1 MNKRFFKLITLIA
14 IAGIMFSNIAAAE
27 QSSDLTQLLK
37 EFQDEDNPIDNSI
50 IGSNTN
56 ILADD
61 MDTLDN
67 AFFTIF
73 MEPAVSYNYKRV
85 CPLFEKSDITGIKMF
100 VDGQLI
106 EFSKYED
113 VNPAIID
120 GRVLVPLR
128 AIGENLGAK
137 VDWIAKDK
145 LIKIKL
151 YDKAVEL
158 VLDSKTA
165 LVNGKKI
172 NLDVPAKV
180 INGRT
185 LVPVRFISE
194 SFARTVEWH
203 PYNEKLSVIAI
214 Y

>member
-1 MNKRFFKLITLIA
+1 MNKKIFRLISMIIIVVSML
-14 IAGIMFSNIAAAE
+14 SNIVCAD
-27 QSSDLTQLLK
+27 QSTDLTQLLK
-37 EFQDEDNPIDNSI
+37 EFQDEDNPIDSSIVTGNINI
-50 IGSNTN
+50 IGDN
-56 ILADD
+56 

-67 AFFTIF
+67 ALMTIF
-73 MEPAVSYNYKRV
+73 MEPAVSDNYDKI
-85 CPLFEKSDITGIKMF
+85 CPLFEKSNITGIKMF

-106 EFSKYED
+106 EFSKYEN

-128 AIGENLGAK
+128 AIAESLGAT
-137 VDWIAKDK
+137 VDWIQEEK

-151 YDKAVEL
+151 YDNTVEL

-165 LVNGKKI
+165 LKSGSKI

-194 SFARTVEWH
+194 SFSKTVEWH
-203 PYNEKLSVIAI
+203 PYNEKLSVLAI
-214 Y
+214 I